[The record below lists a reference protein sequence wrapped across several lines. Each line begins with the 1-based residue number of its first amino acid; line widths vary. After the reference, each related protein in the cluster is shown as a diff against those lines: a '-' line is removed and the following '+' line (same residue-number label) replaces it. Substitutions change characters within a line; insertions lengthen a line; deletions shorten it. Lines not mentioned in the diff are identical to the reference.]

1 MCLQWIFY
9 LCWNKNIL
17 CWAQRKSKL
26 PTLKWVKY
34 KKKTIKCTH
43 TKDLCSGCKV
53 GNFTTFYPLY
63 LEGKQEDPDVKG
75 YLTCLAKRQEL
86 LDLVSR
92 YPSLKSLRS
101 VKPIFSLWDIFSKTI
116 VSSLTKI
123 QIATAA
129 ATACAGLIIIVHQID
144 NVTILETNGCYS
156 LPTRRWYPICF
167 IPLFKQTDVGG
178 AQFMFLTDFVIQN
191 FGCIRH
197 INGDSFHWAYLRLN
211 SQDL

>member
-1 MCLQWIFY
+1 MHTHKRFVFWLQSWELHY
-9 LCWNKNIL
+9 IL
-17 CWAQRKSKL
+17 STISWGKTRRHWCQRL
-26 PTLKWVKY
+26 FNL
-34 KKKTIKCTH
+34 
-43 TKDLCSGCKV
+43 LG
-53 GNFTTFYPLY
+53 
-63 LEGKQEDPDVKG
+63 QETRV
-75 YLTCLAKRQEL
+75 AWH
-86 LDLVSR
+86 SR